1 MASDSEK
8 RKLTE
13 LRVVDLRS
21 ELEKRDLDKNGVKAV
36 LIERLEKVI
45 LSEDPNCTSYTPLSS
60 RTEAIQGCIRIVKYT
75 LLDADSGGHIHHA
88 LILRAGS
95 MVVGSEELRQRQPPI
110 NGSRRKQLSFTLSR
124 WLSQIY
130 SIARAIER
138 GEQDTDENHDQS
150 DMEEDIKDESFTDGD
165 TKEDVKIEIDPKKE
179 PEEMLKSSEGEQKK
193 AEPIESETS
202 VKTPMTNTEDEVN
215 VKKESEKS
223 KTVSENTVTA
233 ESEKNDGKHTKE
245 SEKTDLDGIKSTGKT
260 DSEPSKN
267 SSKSIEKVDEVKS
280 TTDQLTDTTNSNNEV
295 DKQKLDIQSNKD
307 ADKDAPEANGVDNE
321 DSINL
326 TIGEDDEKLL
336 AEEEES
342 SQEKDSKVVKSTDED
357 AGGQKSQLTDATS
370 QCGGDARNG
379 SLIVPVDEGGVHKKE
394 RAGHGQDKQSTTVGE
409 DKVKSQE
416 EEGKASADKSKRFV
430 SHTTVST
437 FTYTASTTATLD
449 NTGFV
454 FGDMELSTLQ

>member
-36 LIERLEKVI
+36 LIERLEK
-45 LSEDPNCTSYTPLSS
+45 
-60 RTEAIQGCIRIVKYT
+60 
-75 LLDADSGGHIHHA
+75 
-88 LILRAGS
+88 ILREEGHDPEEYLFDS
-95 MVVGSEELRQRQPPI
+95 SEKKTPMKRI
-110 NGSRRKQLSFTLSR
+110 TK
-124 WLSQIY
+124 
-130 SIARAIER
+130 R

-150 DMEEDIKDESFTDGD
+150 DMDEDTKDESLTDVE
-165 TKEDVKIEIDPKKE
+165 TKQDVKGEIVPKKE
-179 PEEMLKSSEGEQKK
+179 PEETSEGEQIK
-193 AEPIESETS
+193 AEPMETETL
-202 VKTPMTNTEDEVN
+202 VKTPTTNTEDELH

-223 KTVSENTVTA
+223 KAVSENTVTA
-233 ESEKNDGKHTKE
+233 ESEKNDGKQTNE
-245 SEKTDLDGIKSTGKT
+245 SEKTDLDEIKSTGKT

-267 SSKSIEKVDEVKS
+267 SSKSIEKVDGAKP
-280 TTDQLTDTTNSNNEV
+280 TTDQLTDATNSNIEV
-295 DKQKLDIQSNKD
+295 DKQKLDIQSSKD

-342 SQEKDSKVVKSTDED
+342 SQEKESKVVKSTEED
-357 AGGQKSQLTDATS
+357 AGGQKSQLIDATS
-370 QCGGDARNG
+370 QCGSDARNG

-437 FTYTASTTATLD
+437 FTYTASTPTTLD

-454 FGDMELSTLQ
+454 FGEVELSTLQ

>member
-1 MASDSEK
+1 M
-8 RKLTE
+8 
-13 LRVVDLRS
+13 
-21 ELEKRDLDKNGVKAV
+21 N
-36 LIERLEKVI
+36 
-45 LSEDPNCTSYTPLSS
+45 
-60 RTEAIQGCIRIVKYT
+60 
-75 LLDADSGGHIHHA
+75 
-88 LILRAGS
+88 
-95 MVVGSEELRQRQPPI
+95 
-110 NGSRRKQLSFTLSR
+110 
-124 WLSQIY
+124 SQIT
-130 SIARAIER
+130 SSAPAHNADRDNPSNLDFANER

-150 DMEEDIKDESFTDGD
+150 DMDEDIKDESFTDGD

-179 PEEMLKSSEGEQKK
+179 PEETLKSSEGEQKK

-215 VKKESEKS
+215 VKKENEKS
-223 KTVSENTVTA
+223 KAISENTVTA
-233 ESEKNDGKHTKE
+233 ESEKNDGKQTKE
-245 SEKTDLDGIKSTGKT
+245 SEKTDLDAIKSTGKI

-267 SSKSIEKVDEVKS
+267 SSKSIEKVDGAKS
-280 TTDQLTDTTNSNNEV
+280 TTDQLTDTTSSNNEV

-437 FTYTASTTATLD
+437 FTYTASTTTTLD

-454 FGDMELSTLQ
+454 FGDVELSTLQ

>member
-1 MASDSEK
+1 MINFSTMPEIEPGTLSSVSSHNTDGAKLDSEK

-36 LIERLEKVI
+36 LIERLEKVG
-45 LSEDPNCTSYTPLSS
+45 LEEVNPHLRGGRVENRLGKTTPSSPDRDSNLDLPVLSS
-60 RTEAIQGCIRIVKYT
+60 RAQSDK
-75 LLDADSGGHIHHA
+75 A
-88 LILRAGS
+88 
-95 MVVGSEELRQRQPPI
+95 Q
-110 NGSRRKQLSFTLSR
+110 
-124 WLSQIY
+124 
-130 SIARAIER
+130 R

-150 DMEEDIKDESFTDGD
+150 DMDEDIKDESFTDGD
-165 TKEDVKIEIDPKKE
+165 TKEDVKVEIDPKKE
-179 PEEMLKSSEGEQKK
+179 PEEPLKSSEGEQKK
-193 AEPIESETS
+193 AEPIDSEMS
-202 VKTPMTNTEDEVN
+202 VKTPMTNTEDEVH

-223 KTVSENTVTA
+223 KAVSENTVTA
-233 ESEKNDGKHTKE
+233 ESEKNDGKQTKE
-245 SEKTDLDGIKSTGKT
+245 SEKTDLDEIKSTGKT

-267 SSKSIEKVDEVKS
+267 SSKSTEKMDGVKP
-280 TTDQLTDTTNSNNEV
+280 TTDQLIDTTNSNNEV

-357 AGGQKSQLTDATS
+357 AGRQKSQLTDATS

-394 RAGHGQDKQSTTVGE
+394 RAGLGQDKQSTTVGE

-416 EEGKASADKSKRFV
+416 EEGKTSADKSKRFV

-437 FTYTASTTATLD
+437 FTYTASTTTTLD

-454 FGDMELSTLQ
+454 FGDVELSTLQ